1 MTIEDFEFVLE
12 KARKIMYYEKHR
24 LTDEEF
30 EKRKK
35 GLLIQYNVAKKKF
48 KLTGDNKFLIKMRRM
63 QAMLKNTVS
72 PTEYKLCTE
81 VIDNC
86 KKNYGNIIS
95 EERWTYDELF
105 YLHLYIL
112 SRHTDTVEQA
122 FLTE

>member
-12 KARKIMYYEKHR
+12 KARKIMYYEKYR

-86 KKNYGNIIS
+86 KKI
-95 EERWTYDELF
+95 TA
-105 YLHLYIL
+105 
-112 SRHTDTVEQA
+112 T
-122 FLTE
+122 

>member
-1 MTIEDFEFVLE
+1 MFWKKRAKSCTMKSTDLPTKSLKNVKKVL
-12 KARKIMYYEKHR
+12 
-24 LTDEEF
+24 
-30 EKRKK
+30 
-35 GLLIQYNVAKKKF
+35 QYNVAKKKF

-105 YLHLYIL
+105 YLHLYVL